1 MIKDKLVNA
10 NVYYGLS
17 NNIKTGFEWLKNTD
31 LKNIEPGKYI
41 IDSNK
46 VWANVQIYETK
57 TDADYEAHRKYID
70 IQYMITGNEL
80 AGVTDISNCETTV
93 EYNKDNDIEFLQNNN
108 EEEYQKLNEGE
119 FLLFYPHDAHK
130 PSIDPGVCTTV
141 KKVVVKVT
149 VDD

>member
-17 NNIKTGFEWLKNTD
+17 DNIKAGFEWLKNTD

-41 IDSNK
+41 IDSDK

-130 PSIDPGVCTTV
+130 PSIDPGVCKTV
-141 KKVVVKVT
+141 KKVVVKVF